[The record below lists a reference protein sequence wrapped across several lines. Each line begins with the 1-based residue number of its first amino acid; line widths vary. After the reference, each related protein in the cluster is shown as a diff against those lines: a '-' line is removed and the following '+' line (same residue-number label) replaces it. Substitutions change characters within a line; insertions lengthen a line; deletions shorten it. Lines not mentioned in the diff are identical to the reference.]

1 MSNGR
6 EECTLGRSRLW
17 FRCLSSWESLLLNGR
32 HGLILLGWSASDCVS
47 RWDVGAIGPE
57 VGVLRMGNGR
67 RGIVLDSARVDY
79 VRVDKTL
86 LRDGLV
92 GHEVPGMARR
102 RIGGI
107 EEWSGLVV
115 GGEEGLTWSIGHRW
129 HRWIRRDPAHWL
141 GRVGRRWRT
150 VG

>member
-1 MSNGR
+1 M
-6 EECTLGRSRLW
+6 
-17 FRCLSSWESLLLNGR
+17 
-32 HGLILLGWSASDCVS
+32 ILLGRNASGCVS

-67 RGIVLDSARVDY
+67 RGVILDSTRVDH

-102 RIGGI
+102 RIGCI

-115 GGEEGLTWSIGHRW
+115 DGEEGLIWGIG